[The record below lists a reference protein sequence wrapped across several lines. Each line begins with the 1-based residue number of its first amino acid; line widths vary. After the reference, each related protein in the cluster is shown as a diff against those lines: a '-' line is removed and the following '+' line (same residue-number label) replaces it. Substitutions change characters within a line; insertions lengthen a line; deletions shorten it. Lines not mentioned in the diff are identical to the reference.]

1 MKVVFFTFGKET
13 GCFVHAFLNALDM
26 VEAGHEAKIVIEG
39 QSTGLLPELFREGTP
54 LYGLY
59 QKAEKLGIV
68 AGVCKACTQKAG
80 TLAFAQE
87 KGFNILFEMMGH
99 PSMRKWME
107 SGFTVLVI

>member
-13 GCFVHAFLNALDM
+13 GCFIHAFLNALDM

-39 QSTGLLPELFREGTP
+39 QSTSLLPELFKEGTP

-68 AGVCKACTQKAG
+68 AGVCKACAQKAG
-80 TLAFAQE
+80 TFTFAQE
-87 KGFNILFEMMGH
+87 KGFNILSEMMGH

-107 SGFTVLVI
+107 KGFTIIVI